1 VIKLTTV
8 DGLLVSFDHPRF
20 VGIPHET
27 KEALALWVVHALRPG
42 SCTVALLEHGSP
54 RLTAFRERVDAMR
67 SARQM
72 TVEDR
77 SKLLAVVW
85 SDLQPLAVN

>member
-1 VIKLTTV
+1 MNAYKLKYDLIPFHDDAELVRIVIRSK
-8 DGLLVSFDHPRF
+8 
-20 VGIPHET
+20 
-27 KEALALWVVHALRPG
+27 PG
-42 SCTVALLEHGSP
+42 SACRREWTVGHARRGSP

-85 SDLQPLAVN
+85 SDLQPLSVN